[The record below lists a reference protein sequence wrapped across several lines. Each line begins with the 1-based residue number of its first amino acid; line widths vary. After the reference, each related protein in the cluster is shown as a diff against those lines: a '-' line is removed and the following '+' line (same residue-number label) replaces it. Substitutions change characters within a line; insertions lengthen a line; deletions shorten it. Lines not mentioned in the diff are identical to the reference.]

1 MAAYPAKTLSL
12 DPNPEGCAAFAIN
25 GTALIG
31 MEREDGNFL
40 LYFYGADENGR
51 DLLIIERGELIVS
64 MEAWDYEVK
73 GRRFVVRR
81 RSLSGLSRK
90 IVLDLTKLDSG
101 FKVTTGLLLHQG
113 RGLRIKRNRII
124 VLSQNNTIRGIGFKD
139 CYAGIC
145 VGIPKG
151 GFMGID

>member
-1 MAAYPAKTLSL
+1 MILGSVEFTFDFARY
-12 DPNPEGCAAFAIN
+12 PNPEGCAAFAIN

-31 MEREDGNFL
+31 MEREDGDFL

-90 IVLDLTKLDSG
+90 IVLIIPLTKQRRAYSE
-101 FKVTTGLLLHQG
+101 
-113 RGLRIKRNRII
+113 
-124 VLSQNNTIRGIGFKD
+124 
-139 CYAGIC
+139 C
-145 VGIPKG
+145 
-151 GFMGID
+151 